1 MRAKRYAK
9 NCDCEYDTSSSNT
22 AMAIV
27 SCTFTYAEN
36 RDNLAQ
42 FRLLLL
48 SRECLLLELCDARLL
63 LPLAVPPS
71 LLLQLRV
78 RVRLERHGGHQSR
91 RRAQAPAIEQV
102 RICAARTSQL
112 LNSNSFVQTTEEE
125 RHSIYSTSICS
136 LRTSYQYSYIENKK
150 IIFLSLALRTKLRED
165 KFLPLLRF

>member
-1 MRAKRYAK
+1 
-9 NCDCEYDTSSSNT
+9 
-22 AMAIV
+22 MATV
-27 SCTFTYAEN
+27 SCTFTYSEN

-48 SRECLLLELCDARLL
+48 SRERLLLELCDARLL

-102 RICAARTSQL
+102 RIRAARTSQL

-125 RHSIYSTSICS
+125 RHSIYGICS
-136 LRTSYQYSYIENKK
+136 LCTSYQYSYIENKK
-150 IIFLSLALRTKLRED
+150 NNISLVRIEN
-165 KFLPLLRF
+165 